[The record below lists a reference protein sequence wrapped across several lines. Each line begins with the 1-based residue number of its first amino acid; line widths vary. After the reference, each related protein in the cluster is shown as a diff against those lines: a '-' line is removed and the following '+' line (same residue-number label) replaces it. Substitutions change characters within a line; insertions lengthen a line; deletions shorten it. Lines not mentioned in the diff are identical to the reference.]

1 MPCGACAKAKARR
14 QASLER
20 RRAAAR
26 QKEID
31 RLARAVKAQQK
42 QTLELQQKADPIE
55 VKPVNTPSE

>member
-14 QASLER
+14 QANLER

-31 RLARAVKAQQK
+31 RLARAVKAQQQQKVNSNRK
-42 QTLELQQKADPIE
+42 QTQ
-55 VKPVNTPSE
+55 

>member
-1 MPCGACAKAKARR
+1 MPCGACSKAKARR

-42 QTLELQQKADPIE
+42 QTIELQQKAEPVE
-55 VKPVNTPSE
+55 VKPVNIPNE